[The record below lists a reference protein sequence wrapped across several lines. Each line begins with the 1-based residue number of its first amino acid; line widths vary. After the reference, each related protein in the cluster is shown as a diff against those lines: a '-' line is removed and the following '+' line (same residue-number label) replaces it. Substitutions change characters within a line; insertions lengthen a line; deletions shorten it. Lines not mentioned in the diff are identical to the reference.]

1 MINEFNEI
9 VLTTDEELN
18 ELDSLLLKNIKNEG
32 FIKFFRKFI
41 DDMKLKLEFYGVKF
55 FPERETEYYKAF
67 FINYN
72 EINILSLP
80 KEYVNS
86 NIDNHALAIIL
97 HEVSHFYHLA
107 LSGGMYLAPNLSG
120 KALIDYAKCQGKFD
134 IEYEAYYRSMYYNQ
148 VYDMGIRDEIIE
160 TNKSNLLSVL
170 IQNGMLYRYYTE
182 EELKKLKS
190 VVLPGDLIFTGKP
203 INLDNKLTMEVK

>member
-9 VLTTDEELN
+9 ILTTDEELN

-32 FIKFFRKFI
+32 FVKFFRRFI
-41 DDMKLKLEFYGVKF
+41 DDMKLKLEFYGIKF
-55 FPERETEYYKAF
+55 FPERKTEDYKAF

-72 EINILSLP
+72 EVNILSLP

-86 NIDNHALAIIL
+86 NVDNKALAIIL

-107 LSGGMYLAPNLSG
+107 LAGGMYIAPNLSD
-120 KALIDYAKCQGKFD
+120 KHLIDYSKCQGKFD
-134 IEYEAYYRSMYYNQ
+134 IEYEAYYRSMVYNQ

-160 TNKSNLLSVL
+160 VNKSNLLSVL
-170 IQNGMLYRYYTE
+170 AGNGMLYRSYTE
-182 EELKKLKS
+182 EELKKLES